1 LKVFIDTSAFCAL
14 TVPKDQFNS
23 TAKIIY
29 KQIQDKKS
37 YIYSSDYVLDEV
49 YTLLKT
55 RGSHAVSVR
64 FMEEIQESHIII
76 LRITEDIEEA
86 AKTIFRQ
93 LPDKRLSFTDCTS
106 FALINHFDIEAVFA
120 FDEHFRYHSYSH
132 SVEFL
137 ASTLP
142 NI

>member
-1 LKVFIDTSAFCAL
+1 MKVFIDTSAFCAL

-23 TAKIIY
+23 AAKIIH
-29 KQIQDKKS
+29 KQIQDKKAH
-37 YIYSSDYVLDEV
+37 IYSSDYVLDEV

-64 FMEEIQESHIII
+64 FMDEIQKNNIII

-93 LPDKRLSFTDCTS
+93 LASQVAGDKPPRYGQLPSLQIIYKRTRIRILSP
-106 FALINHFDIEAVFA
+106 
-120 FDEHFRYHSYSH
+120 FRNQS
-132 SVEFL
+132 
-137 ASTLP
+137 LP
-142 NI
+142 HGII

>member
-55 RGSHAVSVR
+55 RSNHAVSVR
-64 FMEEIQESHIII
+64 FMEEIQKSHIVI

-93 LPDKRLSFTDCTS
+93 LSDKRLSFTDCTS

-137 ASTLP
+137 ASMLP